1 MGYLTLSDLSLTDQ
15 RVMIREDLNVP
26 IDANG
31 QITSDIRIRAAL
43 PTIQA
48 ALSKNAAV
56 ILLSHLGQPK
66 EEKEDE
72 AFTLKPVAERLSE
85 LLKKPVPLVKNWL
98 EEPIQVNPG
107 QVVLCENVRFNP
119 GEKKN
124 DEVLSKKIASL
135 CDIYVMDAFATAHRK
150 QASTY
155 GAIEFAKMAC
165 AGPLLNSEIKAL
177 EQITQKPERPLIAI
191 VGGSKISTKL
201 TLLKSLVK
209 QVDTLILGGGIAN
222 NFIAAKGY
230 PIGTS
235 LYEPDLISQT
245 QEILSQAADKIL
257 FPSDVIT
264 AKTFAPEGPGAEK
277 RLTDVEKDDKIL
289 DIGTQ
294 TIQEISQ
301 RLKQAGT
308 ILWNGPLGV
317 FEWKAFS
324 GGTEGLAKAIS
335 ESPAY
340 SVAGGGDTLAAI
352 EKYNVESGISYISTG
367 GGAFLAYLEEGTLP
381 AIEILKKRA
390 AASL

>member
-1 MGYLTLSDLSLTDQ
+1 MDYLTLSDLSLNNK
-15 RVMIREDLNVP
+15 RVMIREDFNVP
-26 IDANG
+26 IDSNG
-31 QITSDIRIRAAL
+31 HITSDARIRAAL

-48 ALSKNAAV
+48 ALSQNAAV

-66 EEKEDE
+66 EEKEDA
-72 AFTLKPVAERLSE
+72 AFSLKPVADRLSE
-85 LLKKPVPLVKNWL
+85 LLKQPVPLISNWL
-98 EEPIQVNPG
+98 SEPIPVLPG

-124 DEVLSKKIASL
+124 DEQLSKAIASL

-155 GAIEFAKMAC
+155 GAIQFAKVAC
-165 AGPLLNSEIKAL
+165 AGPLLASEIKAL
-177 EQITQKPERPLIAI
+177 EQITQHPKRPLIAI

-201 TLLKSLVK
+201 TLLKSLIR
-209 QVDTLILGGGIAN
+209 QVDALILGGGIAN
-222 NFIAAKGY
+222 NFIAAKGL

-235 LYEPDLISQT
+235 LYEPDLIPET
-245 QEILSQAADKIL
+245 QEILKEAGEKVI
-257 FPSDVIT
+257 FPQDVIT
-264 AKTFAPEGPGAEK
+264 AKTFDSTALGTEK
-277 RLTDVEKDDKIL
+277 CLIDVEKDDKIL
-289 DIGTQ
+289 DIGTH
-294 TIQEISQ
+294 TIQEITQ

-324 GGTEGLAKAIS
+324 GGTEGLAKAIA

-352 EKYNVESGISYISTG
+352 EKYGVESEISYISTG

-381 AIEILKKRA
+381 AIEALKRQA
-390 AASL
+390 NSL